1 MLRMHRE
8 DCKTSMCILK
18 LDNQV
23 IKLDQ
28 DAKKSSCLLRFEING
43 TSVAEDLKNFAC
55 FPYTECSV
63 LQLRDRE
70 SKHVKRLLQE
80 VKEVSREFNHQ
91 QQ

>member
-8 DCKTSMCILK
+8 DCETSMCILK

-28 DAKKSSCLLRFEING
+28 DAKKSFCLLRFEING
-43 TSVAEDLKNFAC
+43 TSGAEDLKNFAC
-55 FPYTECSV
+55 FPYTECSI
-63 LQLRDRE
+63 LQLRDRK

-80 VKEVSREFNHQ
+80 VKVVSREFNHQ